1 MNFLQKLPLI
11 FAFSLIGFNLDVYAQ
26 QEEPI
31 AIDLVSSVESVNPG
45 DIFTAALRVRMESGW
60 HTYWINP
67 GDSGAAPRV
76 SWTAQKGVFIGE
88 LNFPV
93 PERIGYGDLVNF
105 GYKTETVWPFE
116 ISIENDFSEDSVRIF
131 AEIDILVCSDICIPK
146 KLTVNRKF
154 QVGDTRRDDVGSK
167 IISTAF
173 DTMPTKSALAP
184 LAELKSDTINLKFSL
199 AGDLAS
205 KASTDAFFFPFVP
218 NLIDNKSK
226 QRLFVSEDK
235 LVLSINRSQDYIE
248 SLPISGILKID
259 GSAYA
264 INPTISDSEQD
275 FIGPKPATLL
285 TAILLAFVGGL
296 LLNLMP
302 CVFPVLSIKVLSL
315 INHSNESKISLA
327 YSGWAYSMGVVISF
341 ALLGMAVI
349 SLRAGGEAIGWGFQ
363 LQSPLVVTILLYL
376 FVLIGLNLLG
386 LFELNFSMSERGSS
400 KGYSSAFL
408 SGVLATIVASPCTAP
423 FMAAALSYALIQSPN
438 LGIMIFLSLGLG
450 MAFPFLL
457 LCYFPNLLRKL
468 PKPGAWMVTLK
479 EFLAFPMFA
488 SAVWLA
494 WVLQSQEAGRFLAP
508 ALAGVLFIAFGVW
521 LIKHSSSRFARFM
534 ALTSFAFALAMPVE
548 QLFSVKPSSSEYKT
562 GQQQIANAFSAKR
575 LEQLIEAGPVFVN
588 FTASWCITCK
598 VNEITALG
606 TRDVMEAFE
615 IREIT
620 YLVADWSSE
629 DPKITKAL
637 EGYGRAGV
645 PLYLLF
651 EKGSSKPTV
660 LPQILTEDIVLSAL
674 NKIGASQLQKSNP

>member
-1 MNFLQKLPLI
+1 
-11 FAFSLIGFNLDVYAQ
+11 
-26 QEEPI
+26 
-31 AIDLVSSVESVNPG
+31 
-45 DIFTAALRVRMESGW
+45 
-60 HTYWINP
+60 
-67 GDSGAAPRV
+67 
-76 SWTAQKGVFIGE
+76 FIGE

-116 ISIENDFSEDSVRIF
+116 ISIKNDFSEDSVRLY

-184 LAELKSDTINLKFSL
+184 LAEIKSDNINLKFSL

-205 KASTDAFFFPFVP
+205 KANTDAFFFPFIP
-218 NLIDNKSK
+218 NLIDNKS
-226 QRLFVSEDK
+226 QQHLFVSEDK
-235 LVLSINRSQDYIE
+235 LVLSINKSQDYIE

-264 INPTISDSEQD
+264 INPTIFDSEEH
-275 FIGPKPATLL
+275 FVGPKPATLF

-315 INHSNESKISLA
+315 INHSNESKISLV
-327 YSGWAYSMGVVISF
+327 YSGWAYSMGVIISF

-349 SLRAGGEAIGWGFQ
+349 FLRAGGEAIGWGFQ
-363 LQSPLVVTILLYL
+363 LQSPLVVTILVYL

-386 LFELNFSMSERGSS
+386 LFELNFSMSERGPS
-400 KGYSSAFL
+400 KGYGSAFL

-438 LGIMIFLSLGLG
+438 LGIVIFLSLGLG

-468 PKPGAWMVTLK
+468 PKSGGWMITLK

-494 WVLQSQEAGRFLAP
+494 WVLESQEAGRFLVP
-508 ALAGVLFIAFGVW
+508 ALVGVLFIGFGVW
-521 LIKHSSSRFARFM
+521 LIKYSSNRFARFM
-534 ALTSFAFALAMPVE
+534 ALTSFAFALAIPVE
-548 QLFSVKPSSSEYKT
+548 QLYSVNPSSLEYKT
-562 GQQQIANAFSAKR
+562 VKQQSADAFSAQR
-575 LEQLIEAGPVFVN
+575 LEGLIEAGPVFVN

-606 TRDVMEAFE
+606 TRKVMEAFE
-615 IREIT
+615 LRGIT

-651 EKGSSKPTV
+651 EKGSSKPIV

-674 NKIGASQLQKSNP
+674 DKIGASQLQKSNP